1 MPTPHNA
8 LYEFE
13 SFRLDAKN
21 GLLWSDDEVIPLKP
35 KAIALLHLLIQHP
48 GVVLTKQEIIDALWP
63 DTIVEEGN
71 LTQTMHLLRKALSHD
86 GTPQSLI
93 ETVPKIGY
101 RWVGEVRV
109 VAATQRL
116 TNGTQTATAVAL
128 APATPPTVEAV
139 QSVETVEAVQPSKTV
154 SASPAS
160 KPVVS
165 QAWWR
170 DRRAAWGMLGILV
183 VMGLLAGTVLSRRS
197 QGPLVSSIAVLPFGG
212 VGMEATDPSLSLG
225 LADALITRLSTQ
237 GNLEV
242 LPTVAVARYSERKI
256 EAIEVGKQLG
266 VEAVLT
272 GYIHHVGGRVR
283 LTSQLVRVSNGQT
296 LWAGTFDEDPTNLFV
311 LEDALTLQVT
321 SALRLPRDESPHD
334 PVKDYGTDNLEAWQL
349 YQKGRYLW
357 NKRQWTET
365 KKAIVMFEQAL
376 QLDPD
381 YSQAYAGLADCY
393 ALWNPEMKPRERL
406 AKAKPAAER
415 ALTLNDRLADA
426 HASLGFIKYKFE
438 WDWRGAEV
446 EFKRALALNP
456 NYATAHHWY
465 GESLSLQLRHA
476 EALTQLQ
483 AAERLNPL
491 SFPIKEDI
499 GLAFYRAR
507 DFANAE
513 RKFREVLE
521 LDPNFFRT
529 HHKLSDLLQDQGR
542 YAEAFRENLTFWK
555 GIKVAPEIVVALQQ
569 AYEQS
574 GWQACARAELELI
587 ATGKLADDAH
597 RRARLSL
604 RAGDREQA
612 LQWLMQSF
620 DELGEAPLRIKE
632 PEFDPLLNE
641 PRFKALLQRA
651 GHAL

>member
-1 MPTPHNA
+1 MPSPHNN
-8 LYEFE
+8 LYAFG

-21 GLLWSDDEVIPLKP
+21 GFLWREDEIIPLKP
-35 KAIALLHLLIQHP
+35 KPIALLHLLIQHP
-48 GVVLTKQEIIDALWP
+48 DTVLTKQEIMEAIWP
-63 DTIVEEGN
+63 DAIVEEAN
-71 LTQTMHLLRKALSHD
+71 LTQTMYLLRRALSHD
-86 GTPQSLI
+86 GSPQSLI

-101 RWVGEVRV
+101 RWIGEARV
-109 VAATQRL
+109 VEASSAPEALVTTDLPL
-116 TNGTQTATAVAL
+116 TPVD
-128 APATPPTVEAV
+128 TPTTEIAEV
-139 QSVETVEAVQPSKTV
+139 VEAVQPV
-154 SASPAS
+154 NVASA
-160 KPVVS
+160 VS
-165 QAWWR
+165 QTVVPRIWWR
-170 DRRAAWGMLGILV
+170 NQRRIWAAFGVLLIFSVLSSV
-183 VMGLLAGTVLSRRS
+183 VFSRRS
-197 QGPLVSSIAVLPFGG
+197 QGPLVNSVAVLPFGA
-212 VGMEATDPSLSLG
+212 VGAEPADPSLSLG
-225 LADALITRLSTQ
+225 LADALITRLSAQ

-242 LPTVAVARYSERKI
+242 RPTIAVARYNESKI

-272 GYIHHVGGRVR
+272 GYIHCVGKRVR
-283 LTSQLVRVSNGQT
+283 LTIQLVRVSNGKT
-296 LWAGTFDEDPTNLFV
+296 LWASAFDEESTNLFV
-311 LEDALTLQVT
+311 LEDALTQQVT
-321 SALRLPRDESPHD
+321 AALRLPFDEGPRDQ
-334 PVKDYGTDNLEAWQL
+334 VKDYGTANLDAWQL

-365 KKAIVMFEQAL
+365 KKAIAMFEQAL
-376 QLDPD
+376 ELDAN
-381 YSQAYAGLADCY
+381 YASAYAGLADCY

-415 ALTLNDRLADA
+415 ALALNDKLADA

-446 EFKRALALNP
+446 EFKRSLELNP

-465 GESLSLQLRHA
+465 GESLSLNGRHLEALAQLR
-476 EALTQLQ
+476 E
-483 AAERLNPL
+483 AERLNPL

-507 DFANAE
+507 DFASAE
-513 RKFREVLE
+513 RKFREVLD

-542 YAEAFRENLTFWK
+542 YAEAFHENLTFWN

-574 GWQACARAELELI
+574 GWQAFARKELELI
-587 ATGKLADDAH
+587 AEGKLSDDAH

-604 RAGDREQA
+604 RAGDRERA
-612 LQWLMQSF
+612 LQWLTQSF

-651 GHAL
+651 GHAS